1 MNNGFE
7 VPWYTEKGQLQDV
20 VISSRVRLSRN
31 LANFPFAMYF
41 RGDDSER
48 VQSLVFDAFSRIQS
62 ENQNFLFSVVETR
75 FIDEDGR
82 KLFEEW
88 GVLKSQGLL
97 KNQKQKKS
105 PKTEN
110 PPETGLV
117 FQKKKSLSLSVR
129 VNSGDHVKI
138 SSFRSGMDFRNAFSE
153 CAEIDGKLQENLQFA
168 ATYDFGYLT
177 CALKDSGS
185 GMKLSARIHIPGIV
199 RTGKFSLV
207 VEYLK
212 EKNFSISPAFPQIST
227 GSAAGSFYLIST
239 KNSMRGSE
247 FDQIAEFESACVYIA
262 EIERKILAG
271 YADTKKTVV
280 FNSVIKSYS
289 LAKFSLM
296 ESLSESVE
304 IISDLMVGLQCG
316 FISGIEQ
323 EKLCELLFK
332 VQPYH
337 LIFLM
342 KEENFSF
349 EKDIQND
356 KKGKID
362 RLRAVLLSEAVQ
374 NISLE
379 NL

>member
-7 VPWYTEKGQLQDV
+7 VPWYTEKGQCQDV

-48 VQSLVFDAFSRIQS
+48 VQTLVFDAFSRIQS
-62 ENQNFLFSVVETR
+62 ENQNFLFSVVETK
-75 FIDEDGR
+75 FIDEEGR

-88 GVLKSQGLL
+88 GVLKPHGIF
-97 KNQKQKKS
+97 KNQNQK
-105 PKTEN
+105 N
-110 PPETGLV
+110 PQETGLV

-129 VNSGDHVKI
+129 VNSGDHIKI
-138 SSFRSGMDFRNAFSE
+138 ASFRGGMNFQNAFSE
-153 CAEIDGKLQENLQFA
+153 CAEIDGKLQEKLQFA
-168 ATYDFGYLT
+168 ANYDFGYLT

-185 GMKLSARIHIPGIV
+185 GMKLSARLHIPGIV
-199 RTGKFSLV
+199 HMGKFGLV

-212 EKNFSISPAFPQIST
+212 DKNFSISPAFPQIST
-227 GSAAGSFYLIST
+227 GSATGSFYLLST

-247 FDQIAEFESACVYIA
+247 FDQIAEFESACMYIA
-262 EIERKILAG
+262 EIERKILTS
-271 YADTKKTVV
+271 YADIKRTVV

-296 ESLSESVE
+296 ESLSDAVE
-304 IISDLMVGLQCG
+304 IISDLMIGLKCG
-316 FISGIEQ
+316 FISGVEQ

-332 VQPYH
+332 IQPCH
-337 LIFLM
+337 LTFLM

-349 EKDIQND
+349 EKDILND

-362 RLRAVLLSEAVQ
+362 RLRALLLNEAVQ

>member
-1 MNNGFE
+1 MNKGFE
-7 VPWYTEKGQLQDV
+7 VPWYTEKGQFQDV

-31 LANFPFAMYF
+31 LANFPFALCF

-62 ENQNFLFSVVETR
+62 ENPDFLFSVVETK
-75 FIDEDGR
+75 FIDDEGR

-97 KNQKQKKS
+97 GNQKQKNPS
-105 PKTEN
+105 GTEN
-110 PPETGLV
+110 LPETGLV
-117 FQKKKSLSLSVR
+117 FQKKNSLSLSVR

-138 SSFRSGMDFRNAFSE
+138 SSFRAGMDFQDAFSE
-153 CAEIDGKLQENLQFA
+153 CAEIDGKLQEKLQFA

-185 GMKLSARIHIPGIV
+185 GMKISARIHIPGIV
-199 RTGKFSLV
+199 RTGKFGLV

-212 EKNFSISPAFPQIST
+212 DKNFSISPAFPQIST

-239 KNSMRGSE
+239 RNSMRGSE
-247 FDQIAEFESACVYIA
+247 FDQIAEFEAACMYIS
-262 EIERKILAG
+262 EIERKILTG
-271 YADTKKTVV
+271 YADTKRTVV

-332 VQPYH
+332 IQPYH

-349 EKDIQND
+349 EKDILND

-362 RLRAVLLSEAVQ
+362 RLRAVLLNEAVQ